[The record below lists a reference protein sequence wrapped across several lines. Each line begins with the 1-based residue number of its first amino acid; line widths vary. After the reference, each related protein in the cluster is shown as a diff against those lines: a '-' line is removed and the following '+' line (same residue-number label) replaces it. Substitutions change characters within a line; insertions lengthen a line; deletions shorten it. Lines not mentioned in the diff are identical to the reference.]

1 MVEAAGADPVGS
13 TDRYPLVDTH
23 AHLTGYATA
32 DPDAYISAARAVGVI
47 RVLAV
52 GTTLTTSAETLKEAA
67 RFPEV
72 FAGVG
77 IHPNNLDTADDW
89 PALRDL
95 ALNPWVR
102 AIGETGLDYY
112 RDRTS
117 PASQRTSLLDHFQLA
132 AERDLPIVIHNR
144 AADADILEILTQFR
158 GQVRGVLHCFSG
170 NLSFAEQA
178 LELGYYLSFAGNLTY
193 PSAGPLRETASA
205 IPLDRVLV
213 ETDTPYLSPVP
224 HRGSPNQPAYVVHTL
239 RVLAACMKREPA
251 ELAQRVVANAA
262 TLFGW

>member
-1 MVEAAGADPVGS
+1 MVEAADSDLVSAMDQ
-13 TDRYPLVDTH
+13 YPLVDTH
-23 AHLTGYATA
+23 AHLTGYAA
-32 DPDAYISAARAVGVI
+32 AEPDALISAARAAGVI

-52 GTTLTTSAETLKEAA
+52 GTTVDGSSLAIEQATQFA
-67 RFPEV
+67 EV

-77 IHPNNLDTADDW
+77 IHPNDLDPADDW

-95 ALNPWVR
+95 ALNPRVR

-112 RDRTS
+112 RDRTDRS
-117 PASQRTSLLDHFQLA
+117 LQRASLLAHFNLA

-144 AADADILEILTQFR
+144 AADEDILEILRQFS

-170 NLSFAEQA
+170 NLPFAEQA
-178 LELGYYLSFAGNLTY
+178 LRLGYYLSFAGNLTY
-193 PSAGPLRETASA
+193 PSAGPLRETAA
-205 IPLDRVLV
+205 EIPLDRVLV

-251 ELAQRVVANAA
+251 ELAQRIIANAA
-262 TLFGW
+262 TLFAW